1 MGCQGDLNL
10 RNPAHQR
17 FVIDTLRSGLT
28 GKDLFWRMAQK
39 MECDILH
46 DNPDLMHAARLIIW
60 LAWNDKMTFQD
71 MRWFKPCLELAKV
84 VDWDY
89 YAECYGGASAYGR
102 CLAAALMPAAT
113 KSAAK
118 KLAAKKPAAKKPAAK
133 KPAAKKPA
141 AKQPAKK
148 PAAKQPAKQPAKKP
162 AAKKPAAKKPAAK
175 KPATPIKKK
184 PAQRPAAERRAR

>member
-60 LAWNDKMTFQD
+60 LACNDKMTFQD

-84 VDWDY
+84 VDWDF
-89 YAECYGGASAYGR
+89 YADCYGGAAAYGR

-113 KSAAK
+113 KLAAK

-141 AKQPAKK
+141 AKKPAAKK
-148 PAAKQPAKQPAKKP
+148 PAAKKP
-162 AAKKPAAKKPAAK
+162 AKKPAAKKPAAK

-184 PAQRPAAERRAR
+184 PAQPAAKRRAR